1 MLLILPSEIPYRIA
15 SHPPDNQQY
24 QVRAG
29 NVRMAAPGFQTGE
42 AAVAVEP
49 FRVHQRC
56 EVGHRNKQ
64 KQVIPQCLFYM
75 QMQQLVDGPLRTAG
89 GTLQP
94 CKPVKG
100 ALGCENGLFG
110 IYREKERQSGKN
122 RKDSQFLNQGL
133 HRAESAQRPHH
144 ESSDNPDYAENERKD
159 TKCFRI
165 FGCIGCFGVLAF
177 IPQGVYLRGVND
189 GYDA

>member
-1 MLLILPSEIPYRIA
+1 
-15 SHPPDNQQY
+15 
-24 QVRAG
+24 
-29 NVRMAAPGFQTGE
+29 MAAPGFQTGE
-42 AAVAVEP
+42 AAAAVEP
-49 FRVHQRC
+49 LRPYQGC

-75 QMQQLVDGPLRTAG
+75 QMQQLVNGSLRTAG

-133 HRAESAQRPHH
+133 HRAESAQSSHH
-144 ESSDNPDYAENERKD
+144 KSSDNPEYAENERKD
-159 TKCFRI
+159 TKCFCILGRI
-165 FGCIGCFGVLAF
+165 GRFLVLSF
-177 IPQGVYLRGVND
+177 IPQRIYLRGVNN
-189 GYDA
+189 GYDT